1 MGVTV
6 WGTMMTQKNEFYI
19 LAIVIGL
26 VQGGIQALSRSYY
39 SRLIPK
45 NQAAEYYGF
54 YNMLGKFAAIMGPA
68 LMGIVGLIVKRMLM
82 PPAPTPEQIIAV
94 GQLASRWGIGSL
106 LILFI
111 VGAVLFY
118 FVDEEKGKEQA
129 QYLSND

>member
-1 MGVTV
+1 
-6 WGTMMTQKNEFYI
+6 
-19 LAIVIGL
+19 
-26 VQGGIQALSRSYY
+26 
-39 SRLIPK
+39 
-45 NQAAEYYGF
+45 
-54 YNMLGKFAAIMGPA
+54 MLGKFAAIMGPA

-129 QYLSND
+129 KYLSTE

>member
-1 MGVTV
+1 
-6 WGTMMTQKNEFYI
+6 
-19 LAIVIGL
+19 
-26 VQGGIQALSRSYY
+26 
-39 SRLIPK
+39 
-45 NQAAEYYGF
+45 
-54 YNMLGKFAAIMGPA
+54 MLGKFAAIMGPA

-82 PPAPTPEQIIAV
+82 PPAPTPEQITAV

-129 QYLSND
+129 KYLAEK

>member
-1 MGVTV
+1 
-6 WGTMMTQKNEFYI
+6 MMRRKEEFYV
-19 LAIVIGL
+19 LAAVIGL

-54 YNMLGKFAAIMGPA
+54 YNMLGKFAAIIGPA
-68 LMGIVGLIVKRMLM
+68 LMGIVGLLVRRILL
-82 PPAPTPEQIIAV
+82 PPSPTAEQLVSI
-94 GQLASRWGIGSL
+94 GQVASRWSIGSI

-111 VGAVLFY
+111 LGMVIFY

-129 QYLSND
+129 KFLAEN